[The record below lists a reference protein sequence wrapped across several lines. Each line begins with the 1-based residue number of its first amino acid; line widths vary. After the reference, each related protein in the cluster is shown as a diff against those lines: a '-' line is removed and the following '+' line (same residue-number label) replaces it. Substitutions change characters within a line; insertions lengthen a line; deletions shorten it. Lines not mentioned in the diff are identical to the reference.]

1 MDRSSLVAKG
11 FAVLGYRGI
20 VGGERDFRV
29 SGGEI
34 SCIEACAEGILYFT
48 FLSIITQKVV

>member
-1 MDRSSLVAKG
+1 MVLQVGGTDQWMDRWSLVAKG

-34 SCIEACAEGILYFT
+34 SCIEACAKAFCI
-48 FLSIITQKVV
+48 